1 MSSLWPNLKN
11 SNIVPLCKGFF
22 ALLFNTVK
30 EMQKLWSL
38 RLLNLKLGILRF
50 SCWTKD
56 FHPSKQKLLHAQVW
70 IQIMNLPQEHWRPT
84 FLFEITSSLGTPLFP
99 LMNPQKNRLFVHYAR
114 VLVDICL
121 YVGIVFEKYPLYCKN
136 CGVIGP
142 SIQKC
147 KRLDAKIADGCRGK
161 ATTVDYSIGNVTD
174 NIMMIQSNLANIAN
188 EPITFNLNDRE
199 LSAMASSSLLSK
211 DGMNSYNS
219 DNPICF
225 TISGAIPNQDVL
237 VSSPKSAP
245 FTRS

>member
-1 MSSLWPNLKN
+1 MWKCPLYRQIWKCPLPVEDGHWSLHARLTLQKGDSPLTTCDLYKKMSSLWPNLKN

-147 KRLDAKIADGCRGK
+147 KRL
-161 ATTVDYSIGNVTD
+161 ATDQVEVNKT
-174 NIMMIQSNLANIAN
+174 
-188 EPITFNLNDRE
+188 
-199 LSAMASSSLLSK
+199 AMKLLR
-211 DGMNSYNS
+211 M
-219 DNPICF
+219 
-225 TISGAIPNQDVL
+225 L
-237 VSSPKSAP
+237 
-245 FTRS
+245 R